1 VKETDQRATVA
12 PEDKKRSFVLA
23 PLVGI
28 YLLSLLITLSNLDAP
43 FVLMGKLYSGESAE
57 SYAFLD
63 CIISLYL
70 VVGIVK
76 RQRLTLWLLIA
87 INTLKGFN
95 EIANLL
101 LLPAHQMVTVSGM
114 VIPDYQYRLTAFG
127 MAVVFLLLNVFL
139 YVNRRHFDNK
149 SIYLW

>member
-1 VKETDQRATVA
+1 LKETDHRAAVA
-12 PEDKKRSFVLA
+12 PEEKKRSLVLA
-23 PLVGI
+23 PLVGV

-43 FVLMGKLYSGESAE
+43 FAVMGKLYSGETAE
-57 SYAFLD
+57 SYAFWD

-70 VVGIVK
+70 IVGIVR

-87 INTLKGFN
+87 FNILKSFN

-101 LLPAHQMVTVSGM
+101 LLPVHQMVTVSGIM
-114 VIPDYQYRLTAFG
+114 LPDYQYRLTAFG

-139 YVNRRHFDNK
+139 YVNRRHFDNN